1 MDNYKNKKYK
11 NMRELVLDTETTG
24 LDHENG
30 DRIVE
35 IGIIELKNHIKTG
48 KYFHYYINPE
58 RESDIKA
65 EKIHGLSKQFLS
77 DKLKFRDI
85 AEELIEF
92 ISDSKIIIHNAKFD
106 VGFLNSELKRCDLE
120 YLKDKNILDTLI
132 LARKKYPGQ
141 SASLDTLCRR
151 FDIDI
156 TNRKKNHGALL
167 DAELLSLVYLEL
179 IGGKQIKL
187 NFNNEVDM
195 NIDDKVDNI
204 INLNETYKN
213 KKIREIKNI
222 TLNNDDHKKHKKF
235 VETIPNSI
243 WSKII
248 V

>member
-35 IGIIELKNHIKTG
+35 VGIIELNNHVKTG

-58 RESDIKA
+58 RESDVKA
-65 EKIHGLSKQFLS
+65 EKIHGLSRQFLS

-85 AEELIEF
+85 AEELVEF

-120 YLKDKNILDTLI
+120 YLNNNNILDTLI

-141 SASLDTLCRR
+141 SVSLDTLCRR
-151 FDIDI
+151 FGIDI
-156 TNRKKNHGALL
+156 TNRKIHGALL

-179 IGGKQIKL
+179 IGGKQTKL
-187 NFNNEVDM
+187 NFNNEVDI
-195 NIDDKVDNI
+195 NLDNNSENI
-204 INLNETYKN
+204 IDLNENYKN
-213 KKIREIKNI
+213 KKFTEIKNI
-222 TLNNDDHKKHKKF
+222 TLNKDDHKKHKKF
-235 VETIPNSI
+235 IETIPNNI